1 MHKIYFYKDKNGHE
15 PVLEYILTLSN
26 RKDKESR
33 IKLNKINDYIEI
45 LSKYG
50 KQAGQPYT
58 KHIVDEIWELRP
70 LRDRIFYVGWMNN
83 SYVLLHHFIKK
94 PQRTPLK
101 EIVKAR
107 RELIE
112 LKERGLIY
120 E

>member
-1 MHKIYFYKDKNGHE
+1 MHKIYFYNYKDKNGHE

-50 KQAGQPYT
+50 MQAGQPYT
-58 KHIVDEIWELRP
+58 KHIV
-70 LRDRIFYVGWMNN
+70 
-83 SYVLLHHFIKK
+83 
-94 PQRTPLK
+94 
-101 EIVKAR
+101 VKAR
-107 RELIE
+107 REIIK